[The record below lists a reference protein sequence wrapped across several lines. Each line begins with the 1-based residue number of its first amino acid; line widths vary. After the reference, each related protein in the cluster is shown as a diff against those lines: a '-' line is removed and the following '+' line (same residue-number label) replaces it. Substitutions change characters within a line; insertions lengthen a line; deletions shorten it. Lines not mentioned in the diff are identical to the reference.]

1 MVTLNNSQSI
11 VSNSVAQKVGEEH
24 KKAVF
29 RKVNNTA
36 RNKTERSNN
45 SRNSLQNSC
54 TKLKVLDENYCSPC
68 DGKYS

>member
-1 MVTLNNSQSI
+1 MARNNSQST
-11 VSNSVAQKVGEEH
+11 VSNSVAQKVEEEH

-29 RKVNNTA
+29 RKMNNIS
-36 RNKTERSNN
+36 RNKTEKSNN

-68 DGKYS
+68 NGNYY